1 MTTLLGV
8 EVDPYALPM
17 PVPDSPVILPCW
29 IGPGNEHPNARYQD
43 DIWPMGPLIDTPGSK
58 VHCLYWKNCP
68 GDLRDELKL
77 VTWTMLNGELRPTYV
92 QSRSRATRTRDSAPV
107 MRHSFLEW
115 LRLARWLNERDVIR
129 LGDCTAEHWR
139 AYAIGRTFSGCSR
152 DHARRILGQLSD
164 LWAFDQLSARPSG
177 IGRPPWDVEGV
188 DDYLP
193 EEASTGGGE
202 NQTEP
207 LDETV
212 IGPLLTWAIFMVED
226 LADDILAAWAERRRL
241 TARAEATKGT
251 PASRAALEAY
261 LLPLGARDDKLLPAT
276 VGDRG
281 GVTLARTF
289 IAATTGAS
297 FKQVD
302 RFAAKHGLTRL
313 AAQRP
318 GPCPLE
324 VPITGRIEGRPW
336 KQYIDFDEAPV
347 LMRCL
352 ATAATIV
359 ILYLTGM
366 RPQEVQGLRSGCCPN
381 PEPNPDGTTPR
392 HLIYSH
398 HYKNVTDEDGNHV
411 SAGEERKVPWVAI
424 EPVVRAI
431 RVLERIVP
439 VGELLLSSAHQ
450 DFASQRPFRGALRA
464 ESLARRVEGFVAW
477 ANREADGHDLPQ
489 RVIPPDPLGAIGLAR
504 FRRTLAWHIARRP
517 GGLVALAVQYG
528 HMRAVLDA
536 RTSTGYGDRGRPGVH
551 GVLDIE
557 TVRAAA
563 DTAVSLLGR
572 TAAGEKISGQAAR
585 RALTGALKA
594 PRFEGTLTTRQAAT
608 KAAMFLARDGI
619 VLFENPDSFLICAFK
634 RDTALCDPEPE
645 ATSPNQFACQLGC
658 GNAVR
663 TDAHAH
669 ALRDRA
675 DYLDRQAAHT
685 PKPVGDRLRSNANRL
700 RGIAD
705 AHDATAKTAEELLT

>member
-1 MTTLLGV
+1 VTTPLAA
-8 EVDPYALPM
+8 EADPYVLPM
-17 PVPDSPVILPCW
+17 PTPDSPSILPCW
-29 IGPGNEHPNARYQD
+29 ISPANNHPNARYQE
-43 DIWPMGPLIDTPGSK
+43 DIWPLGPLIDTPGNK
-58 VHCLYWKNCP
+58 IHCLYWKNCP
-68 GDLRDELKL
+68 DDLRDELKL

-92 QSRSRATRTRDSAPV
+92 LSRSRATRTRDSAPV

-115 LRLARWLNERDVIR
+115 LRLARWLHERHVTR
-129 LGDCTAEHWR
+129 LGDCTPEHWR
-139 AYAIGRTFSGCSR
+139 AYATERTFSGCSR
-152 DHARRILGQLSD
+152 DHARKILGQLSD

-193 EEASTGGGE
+193 EEAGTGGGE

-241 TARAEATKGT
+241 TARAEAAKGT

-261 LLPLGARDDKLLPAT
+261 LLPLSANGGLLPAT

-297 FKQVD
+297 LRQFD
-302 RFAAKHGLTRL
+302 RFVIKHGLTGM
-313 AAQRP
+313 AARRP

-324 VPITGRIEGRPW
+324 IPVTGRIEGRPW
-336 KQYIDFDEAPV
+336 REYVDFDEALV
-347 LMRCL
+347 LVRAL
-352 ATAATIV
+352 VAAATIV

-366 RPQEVQGLRSGCCPN
+366 RPQEVQGLRSGCCPD
-381 PEPNPDGTTPR
+381 PEPNPDASTPR

-411 SAGEERKVPWVAI
+411 SAGEEREVPWVAV
-424 EPVVRAI
+424 EPVVRAV

-439 VGELLLSSAHQ
+439 VGELLFSSAHQ
-450 DFASQRPFRGALRA
+450 DFASRRPFRGALRA
-464 ESLARRVEGFVAW
+464 ETLARRVEHFVAW
-477 ANREADGHDLPQ
+477 ANREALKHDLPQ
-489 RVIPPDPLGAIGLAR
+489 RVIPPDPHGAIGLAR

-517 GGLVALAVQYG
+517 GGLVALAIQYG

-563 DTAVSLLGR
+563 DTAADLRDR
-572 TAAGEKISGQAAR
+572 TAAGQKISGQAAR
-585 RALTGALKA
+585 RALTGVLQA

-608 KAAMFLARDGI
+608 KAAKFLARDGM
-619 VLFENPDSFLICAFK
+619 VLFDNPDSFLICAFK
-634 RDTALCDPEPE
+634 RDTALCDPEPG
-645 ATSPNQFACQLGC
+645 ATAPNQFACQLGC
-658 GNAVR
+658 ANAVR
-663 TDAHAH
+663 TDAHAQ

-675 DYLDRQAAHT
+675 DYLDLQAAHT
-685 PKPVGDRLRSNANRL
+685 PKPIGDRLRSNAGRL

-705 AHDATAKTAEELLT
+705 VHDSTAKTAEEVLT